1 MVEFDAHSIFSQ
13 YFGESGKVINKIFA
27 MIDSMLDED
36 EKTLVC
42 VFVDEIESLAGKRRY
57 SGSSN
62 EPQDSLRVR
71 IRTVHILVVS
81 GS

>member
-1 MVEFDAHSIFSQ
+1 
-13 YFGESGKVINKIFA
+13 
-27 MIDSMLDED
+27 MLDED

-42 VFVDEIESLAGKRRY
+42 VFVDEIESLAGKRQY
-57 SGSSN
+57 SGSSK

-71 IRTVHILVVS
+71 IGTVYILVAN